1 MNKSDCAKWIAM
13 YKLHAD
19 YNANDARLVEM
30 WAIAFDDLPAAVM
43 EPVYK
48 WWIKHKKWFPKPSEI
63 FDVAHELVYGIPSP
77 EEARVQVE
85 RSLKENYPGQPL
97 KYEPD
102 PLVIEALRTVGG
114 THVFRN
120 AQSGRETESLWQR
133 FAFVYAEL
141 RAERLEAIDYAGE
154 YAQLASGDRQHI
166 RSIDSTNRR
175 AS

>member
-1 MNKSDCAKWIAM
+1 MKESEVAKIVAILKS
-13 YKLHAD
+13 HAD
-19 YNANDARLVEM
+19 HQATQRDLVALWSM
-30 WAIAFDDLPAAVM
+30 AMDDMPYAAV
-43 EPVYK
+43 EVAVRH
-48 WWIKHKKWFPKPSEI
+48 WIKHHKWFPKPSEI
-63 FDVAHELVYGIPSP
+63 RDLVDEHVFGIPSP
-77 EEARVQVE
+77 ETARVQVE

-166 RSIDSTNRR
+166 RALGNGERR